1 MADISKL
8 EQQADYIANN
18 IEAWETLTISGVANK
33 IGKIGKLTDE
43 EIKAFNLDEETEKEW
58 KRIVSAL
65 SVAVLADIKILKPTY
80 TDELQRLHEQNKPLY
95 DYRSVDFVDVEN
107 NKQIQTIIN
116 SYSKANAKD
125 ILNITQTKAL
135 CIVDDA
141 GEVVHLKD
149 AIYKSFGKAV
159 ETVKSGKTDF
169 YSAMRDTVKNLG
181 GSGVKVD
188 YGEGITRRLDT
199 VVRQN
204 MLWGVKQAHREYNDI
219 IEKELQTNGIEIDYH
234 SNSRP
239 SHRYMQGKQ
248 YAKGEAQTVNGIYY
262 PSAEK
267 EGVYDRLYK
276 DYGCR
281 HYETN
286 IILGVSVPRYTE
298 AEIKQFKEQDEQ
310 LYTINGIKKDGY
322 GWSQSMRNLEAETR
336 NAKDQINALK
346 AFGNSETQIAD
357 LNKKIKAYK
366 QKYNKICDVTGI
378 RPDFKRMSAPRKPK
392 T

>member
-18 IEAWETLTISGVANK
+18 IEAWEMLTMSGIANK

-65 SVAVLADIKILKPTY
+65 SVAVLADIKTLKPTY

-95 DYRSVDFVDVEN
+95 EYRGVDFVNIEN
-107 NKQIQTIIN
+107 NKQIQSIIN
-116 SYSKANAKD
+116 SYTKANAKD

-135 CIVDDA
+135 CVVDGN
-141 GEVVHLKD
+141 GEVIRLKD

-169 YSAMRDTVKNLG
+169 FSAMRDTVKDLG

-204 MLWGVKQAHREYNDI
+204 MLWGVKQAHKEYNDI

-248 YAKGEAQTVNGIYY
+248 YAKGEAQTVNGVYY

-298 AEIKQFKEQDEQ
+298 AEIKRFEEQDKQ
-310 LYTINGIKKDGY
+310 LYTINGIEKDGY
-322 GWSQSMRNLEAETR
+322 GWSQSMRNLETETR
-336 NAKDQINALK
+336 KVKGEINSLK
-346 AFGNSETQIAD
+346 AFGNSQTEILKLQKR
-357 LNKKIKAYK
+357 LKAY
-366 QKYNKICDVTGI
+366 QNKYNEISSVTGI
-378 RPDFKRMSAPRKPK
+378 NKDLNRMR
-392 T
+392 

>member
-18 IEAWETLTISGVANK
+18 IEAWEMLTMSGIANK
-33 IGKIGKLTDE
+33 IGKIGKLTNE
-43 EIKAFNLDEETEKEW
+43 EIKAFNLDEEIEKEW

-65 SVAVLADIKILKPTY
+65 SVAVLADIKTLKPTY
-80 TDELQRLHEQNKPLY
+80 TDELQRLHEQNKLLY
-95 DYRSVDFVDVEN
+95 EYRGVDFVNIEN
-107 NKQIQTIIN
+107 NKQIQSIIN
-116 SYSKANAKD
+116 SYTKANAKD

-135 CIVDDA
+135 CVVDGN
-141 GEVVHLKD
+141 GEVVRLKD

-159 ETVKSGKTDF
+159 GIVKSGKTDF

-204 MLWGVKQAHREYNDI
+204 MLWGVKQAHKEYNDI

-248 YAKGEAQTVNGIYY
+248 YAKGEAQTVNGVYY

-286 IILGVSVPRYTE
+286 IILGVNVPRYTE
-298 AEIKQFKEQDEQ
+298 AEIKRFEEQDKQ
-310 LYTINGIKKDGY
+310 LYTINEIEKDGY

-336 NAKDQINALK
+336 KVKGEINSLK
-346 AFGNSETQIAD
+346 SFGNSQAEILKLQKRLKVYQNKYNEISSVIGINKD
-357 LNKKIKAYK
+357 LN
-366 QKYNKICDVTGI
+366 
-378 RPDFKRMSAPRKPK
+378 RMR
-392 T
+392 

>member
-18 IEAWETLTISGVANK
+18 IEAWEMLTMSGVANK
-33 IGKIGKLTDE
+33 IGKIGKLNDE

-58 KRIVSAL
+58 KQIVSAL
-65 SVAVLADIKILKPTY
+65 SVAVLTDIKILKPTY
-80 TDELQRLHEQNKPLY
+80 TDELQRLHEQNKYLY
-95 DYRSVDFVDVEN
+95 EYRGVDFVDVEN
-107 NKQIQTIIN
+107 NKQIQSIIN
-116 SYSKANAKD
+116 SHIKANAKD

-135 CIVDDA
+135 CVVDGN
-141 GEVVHLKD
+141 GEVIRLKD

-204 MLWGVKQAHREYNDI
+204 MLWGVKQAHKEYNDI

-298 AEIKQFKEQDEQ
+298 AEIKQFEEQDKQ
-310 LYTINGIKKDGY
+310 LYTINGIEKDGY
-322 GWSQSMRNLEAETR
+322 SWSQSMRNLEAETR
-336 NAKDQINALK
+336 KVKGEINSLK
-346 AFGNSETQIAD
+346 AFGNSQAEILKLQKR
-357 LNKKIKAYK
+357 LKAY
-366 QKYNKICDVTGI
+366 QNKYNEISSVTGI
-378 RPDFKRMSAPRKPK
+378 NKDLNRMR
-392 T
+392 

>member
-1 MADISKL
+1 MSKL
-8 EQQADYIANN
+8 EQQAVYIANN
-18 IEAWETLTISGVANK
+18 IETWELLTMSGIANK

-43 EIKAFNLDEETEKEW
+43 EIKVFNLDEETEKEW

-65 SVAVLADIKILKPTY
+65 SVAVLTDIKILKPTY

-95 DYRSVDFVDVEN
+95 EYRGIDFVNVEN
-107 NKQIQTIIN
+107 NKQIQSIIN
-116 SYSKANAKD
+116 LYTKANAKD

-135 CIVDDA
+135 CVVDGT
-141 GEVVHLKD
+141 GEVIRLKD
-149 AIYKSFGKAV
+149 AIYKSFGKSV

-169 YSAMRDTVKNLG
+169 YSAMRDIVKNLG

-204 MLWGVKQAHREYNDI
+204 MLWGVKQAHREYNDV

-248 YAKGEAQTVNGIYY
+248 YAKGEAQIVNGIYY

-276 DYGCR
+276 DYGCL

-298 AEIKQFKEQDEQ
+298 AEIKRFEEQDKQ
-310 LYTINGIKKDGY
+310 LYTINGIEKDGY

-336 NAKDQINALK
+336 KVKGEINSLK
-346 AFGNSETQIAD
+346 AFGNSQAEISKLQKRLKAYQNKYNEISSITGISKD
-357 LNKKIKAYK
+357 LN
-366 QKYNKICDVTGI
+366 
-378 RPDFKRMSAPRKPK
+378 RMR
-392 T
+392 

>member
-1 MADISKL
+1 MANISKL
-8 EQQADYIANN
+8 EQQADYISNN
-18 IEAWETLTISGVANK
+18 IEAWEVLTMSGVANK

-65 SVAVLADIKILKPTY
+65 SVAVLTDIKILKPTY

-95 DYRSVDFVDVEN
+95 EYRSVDFVDVEN
-107 NKQIQTIIN
+107 NKQIQSIIN
-116 SYSKANAKD
+116 SYTKANAKD

-135 CIVDDA
+135 CVVDDA

-149 AIYKSFGKAV
+149 VIYKSFGKAV
-159 ETVKSGKTDF
+159 ETVKSGKADF
-169 YSAMRDTVKNLG
+169 YSAMRDTVKGLG

-204 MLWGVKQAHREYNDI
+204 MLWGVKQAHREYNDV
-219 IEKELQTNGIEIDYH
+219 IEKELQTDGIEIDYH

-248 YAKGEAQTVNGIYY
+248 YAKGEAKTINGVYY

-298 AEIKQFKEQDEQ
+298 AEIKRFEEQDKQ
-310 LYTINGIKKDGY
+310 LYTINGIEKDGY

-336 NAKDQINALK
+336 KVKGEINSLK
-346 AFGNSETQIAD
+346 AFGDSQA
-357 LNKKIKAYK
+357 KILKLQKRLKAY
-366 QKYNKICDVTGI
+366 QNKYNEISSVTGI
-378 RPDFKRMSAPRKPK
+378 SKDLNRMR
-392 T
+392 

>member
-8 EQQADYIANN
+8 EQQADYISNN
-18 IEAWETLTISGVANK
+18 IEAWEMLTMSGIANK

-43 EIKAFNLDEETEKEW
+43 EIKAFNLDEEAEKEW

-65 SVAVLADIKILKPTY
+65 SVAVLTDIKTLKPTY

-95 DYRSVDFVDVEN
+95 DYRGIDFVDVEN
-107 NKQIQTIIN
+107 NKQIQSIIN
-116 SYSKANAKD
+116 SYTKANAKD

-135 CIVDDA
+135 CVVDGT
-141 GEVVHLKD
+141 GEVVRLKD

-204 MLWGVKQAHREYNDI
+204 MLWGVKQAHKEYNDI

-298 AEIKQFKEQDEQ
+298 AEIKRFEQQDKQ
-310 LYTINGIKKDGY
+310 LYTINGINKDGY

-336 NAKDQINALK
+336 KVKGEINSLK
-346 AFGNSETQIAD
+346 SFGNSQAEILKLQKRLKAYQNKYNEISSITGINKD
-357 LNKKIKAYK
+357 LN
-366 QKYNKICDVTGI
+366 
-378 RPDFKRMSAPRKPK
+378 RMR
-392 T
+392 

>member
-43 EIKAFNLDEETEKEW
+43 EIKAFNLDEESEKEW

-65 SVAVLADIKILKPTY
+65 SVAVLADIKTLKPTY

-95 DYRSVDFVDVEN
+95 EYRGVDFVNIEN
-107 NKQIQTIIN
+107 NKQIQSIIN
-116 SYSKANAKD
+116 SYTKANAKD

-135 CIVDDA
+135 CVVDNA
-141 GEVVHLKD
+141 GEVIRLKD

-159 ETVKSGKTDF
+159 GIVKSGKTDF

-204 MLWGVKQAHREYNDI
+204 MLWGVKQAHKEYNDI

-267 EGVYDRLYK
+267 KGVYDRLYK

-298 AEIKQFKEQDEQ
+298 AEIKRFEEQDKQ
-310 LYTINGIKKDGY
+310 LYTINGIEKDGY
-322 GWSQSMRNLEAETR
+322 GWSQSMRNLEMETR
-336 NAKDQINALK
+336 KVKGEINSLK
-346 AFGNSETQIAD
+346 AFGNSQTEILKLQKR
-357 LNKKIKAYK
+357 LKAY
-366 QKYNKICDVTGI
+366 QNKYNEISSVTGI
-378 RPDFKRMSAPRKPK
+378 NKDLNRMR
-392 T
+392 